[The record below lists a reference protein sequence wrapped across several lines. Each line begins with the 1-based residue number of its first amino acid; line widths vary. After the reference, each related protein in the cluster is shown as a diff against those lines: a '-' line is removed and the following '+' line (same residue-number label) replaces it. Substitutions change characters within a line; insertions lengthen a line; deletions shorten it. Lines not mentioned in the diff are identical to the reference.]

1 MQHGALMTLVKNTI
15 LIFYMYFKLDLKHSH
30 KKKKKKRKTHK
41 KQKEEE
47 GGGGREELILR
58 NTD

>member
-1 MQHGALMTLVKNTI
+1 MQHGALTTIVENTV

-30 KKKKKKRKTHK
+30 QKKKKKKKR
-41 KQKEEE
+41 QKEEE
-47 GGGGREELILR
+47 GGGGGEELILR